1 MNSTMPSEKEINTIE
16 RMKYVEKWAD
26 YVVTHKDWSKLQKEL
41 IDSQIENASMVKLT
55 KRQVREIKGK

>member
-1 MNSTMPSEKEINTIE
+1 MPSEKEINTIE